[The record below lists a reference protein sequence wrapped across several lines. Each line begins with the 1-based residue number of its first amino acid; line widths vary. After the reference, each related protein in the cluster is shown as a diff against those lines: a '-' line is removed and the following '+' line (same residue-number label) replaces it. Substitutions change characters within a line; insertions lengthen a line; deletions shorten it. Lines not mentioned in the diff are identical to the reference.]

1 MNTRAMRHWAR
12 WRGRL
17 ASARETLVFR
27 RPFLLSWLAWP
38 AAYAAA
44 WLWRRTWLRSTRV
57 VAVTGSFGKTSTA
70 AAAAA
75 AVDVTFDADRAN
87 YGSFLAAA
95 VLRHRPRRL
104 PLVLEVAISRRGQM
118 RGYAR
123 LLRPDVVVLTAIG
136 AEHLGRLGTIEAIA
150 AEKARLVQGLRPSG
164 LLIVNGD
171 DERCLAIGARS
182 AGRVVRVGFAADCE
196 LRIEQASG
204 DWPRGTRLRLA
215 GPEGGLEIASRWIG
229 RDLARCAALGAAVG
243 LAAGVEPEI
252 VGARLAEVPPMPWRL
267 EPVPLPGGAWLLCD
281 AWKSTWPTV
290 HRALGELGRLTG
302 WRRVALLGDVEEL
315 LGDKMAIYREYGR
328 LAAEAAQRIL
338 YVGTETGFVRLQEG
352 VRRAGTSAPQATA
365 VERYR
370 DWRQA
375 AEALRGELSPGT
387 AILVKGRQR
396 QKLGRVAIQLR
407 GGAVRCSLRVCPARG
422 LRCELCPRLG

>member
-1 MNTRAMRHWAR
+1 MIRAARRWAGLR
-12 WRGRL
+12 KRL
-17 ASARETLVFR
+17 ASAREVLAFR
-27 RPFLLSWLAWP
+27 RSFLLSWLLWP
-38 AAYAAA
+38 AAWPAA

-57 VAVTGSFGKTSTA
+57 IAVTGSFGKTSTA

-75 AVDVTFDADRAN
+75 AVGARFDPDRAN

-123 LLRPDVVVLTAIG
+123 LLRPDVVVLTAVG
-136 AEHLGRLGTIEAIA
+136 AEHLGRLGTIA
-150 AEKARLVQGLRPSG
+150 AVAVEKARLVEGLRPAG
-164 LLIVNGD
+164 LLIANGD
-171 DERCLAIGARS
+171 DERCRAIAART

-196 LRIEQASG
+196 QRIARASG
-204 DWPRGTRLRLA
+204 DWPRGTHLRLA
-215 GPEGGLEIASRWIG
+215 GPDGRLEIASRWIG
-229 RDLARCAALGAAVG
+229 RDLARCAAFGAAVG
-243 LAAGVEPEI
+243 LAAGVEPEV
-252 VGARLAEVPPMPWRL
+252 VGACLAEVPPMPWRL

-290 HRALGELGRLTG
+290 EAALGELGSLAAG

-315 LGDKMAIYREYGR
+315 LGNRVTAYREYGR
-328 LAAEAAQRIL
+328 LAAAAADRIL
-338 YVGTETGFVRLQEG
+338 YVGTGTGFLRLQEG
-352 VRRAGTSAPQATA
+352 VRRAGVAAPRATE
-365 VERYR
+365 VELHR
-370 DWRQA
+370 DWRHA
-375 AEALRGELSPGT
+375 AEALRSELSPGT

-396 QKLGRVAIQLR
+396 QKLGRVAILLR

>member
-1 MNTRAMRHWAR
+1 MNTRAMRRWAG
-12 WRGRL
+12 WRRRL

-27 RPFLLSWLAWP
+27 RSFLLSWLVWP
-38 AAYAAA
+38 LAYAAA

-57 VAVTGSFGKTSTA
+57 VAVTGSFGKTSTTA
-70 AAAAA
+70 AVAA
-75 AVDVTFDADRAN
+75 AVGVRFDADRAN
-87 YGSFLAAA
+87 YGSFLATA

-123 LLRPDVVVLTAIG
+123 LLRPDVVVLTAVG
-136 AEHLGRLGTIEAIA
+136 AEHLGRLGTLEAIA
-150 AEKARLVQGLRPSG
+150 AEKALLVQGLRRSG

-171 DERCLAIGARS
+171 DERCRAIGAGS

-215 GPEGGLEIASRWIG
+215 GPDGRLEVASRWIG
-229 RDLARCAALGAAVG
+229 RDLARCAAFGAAVG
-243 LAAGVEPEI
+243 LAAGVEPEV
-252 VGARLAEVPPMPWRL
+252 VGARLAALPPMPWRL

-281 AWKSTWPTV
+281 AWKSTWPTIEA
-290 HRALGELGRLTG
+290 ALGELGSLAG

-315 LGDKMAIYREYGR
+315 LGNKVTAYREYGR
-328 LAAEAAQRIL
+328 LAAAAADRIL
-338 YVGTETGFVRLQEG
+338 YVGTGTGFLRLQEG
-352 VRRAGTSAPQATA
+352 IRRAGVAASRATE
-365 VERYR
+365 VELHR

-375 AEALRGELSPGT
+375 AEALRSELSPGT

-396 QKLGRVAIQLR
+396 QKLGRVAILLR